1 MNNPVF
7 GKTMENVRKDR
18 DIKLVTT
25 DRRSKCVSE
34 PNYHTTK
41 WFSSDLIAI
50 EMRKTKIKMDK
61 SIYLGMSML
70 GITKTVM
77 YKYYYDYIKPN
88 YQNRADLCYMD
99 TDILKFH
106 IKTEDVHKD
115 IADDVK
121 DRSDTSN

>member
-1 MNNPVF
+1 MNNSVF

-70 GITKTVM
+70 LRLYKTKLSKQSKLM
-77 YKYYYDYIKPN
+77 LYGYRYP
-88 YQNRADLCYMD
+88 
-99 TDILKFH
+99 
-106 IKTEDVHKD
+106 
-115 IADDVK
+115 
-121 DRSDTSN
+121 